1 MGGHHGKHVKP
12 NYEVEKKAFR
22 TKNRDN
28 IDNHLPITIT
38 DYKHLFYI
46 EPEDKFRF
54 SVFQLELHQFT
65 KELDDPSREVYTKLA
80 CNARICRET
89 PGLDTQHLTNYC
101 GSVMLDAEFILTLS
115 IMDNKVN
122 PDDNSNCI
130 AFIVTAP
137 FHSKDTDTDSALD
150 YELKL
155 ICAKKGKIPVGIIIH
170 SIMVQF
176 LFNNKKLAVD
186 NIYLHAASHTLLS
199 YYTALGYLIGD
210 KKCAAPFDV
219 KGRLTE
225 MKHEDTLTDIHIE
238 VLQMDDEDPKHKFS
252 DSFYAMFDG
261 EPINSAGVGPYNS
274 SYFLNPIIKKLEP
287 FMNKDRGI
295 IISEDGI
302 LMKLCGWDAQTPIK
316 SLSKQKIKKLWS
328 TIYSRNIFTKKSHI
342 KKLTMSYKMPIVL
355 PTSKT
360 FKIVKK
366 VSPSKTVRRP
376 SIFSRKRWRRNT
388 SKLTRPSSN
397 RSITSSKL
405 PIRQS
410 SQHSDLS
417 WPSHNSMETIDSA
430 EDRRLEAEERQFVAE
445 MDLNDRPRIIP
456 TAKFHSKMLKSKGKS
471 RGSTIAGGY

>member
-12 NYEVEKKAFR
+12 NYEIEKKAFR
-22 TKNRDN
+22 TKNSDN
-28 IDNHLPITIT
+28 IDNHLPIKIT

-101 GSVMLDAEFILTLS
+101 GSVMRDAEFILTLS
-115 IMDNKVN
+115 IMDNELN

-130 AFIVTAP
+130 AYIVTAP
-137 FHSKDTDTDSALD
+137 FHSKDTDADSALD

-155 ICAKKGKIPVGIIIH
+155 ICAKKGKIPFGIIIH

-176 LFNNKKLAVD
+176 LFNNKKLTVD
-186 NIYLHAASHTLLS
+186 NIYLHAASHTLLG

-225 MKHEDTLTDIHIE
+225 MNHEDTLTDIHKE
-238 VLQMDDEDPKHKFS
+238 VLQMDEEDHKHKFS

-287 FMNKDRGI
+287 FMNKDKGI

-302 LMKLCGWDAQTPIK
+302 LMKLCGWDSQTPIK

-328 TIYSRNIFTKKSHI
+328 TIYSRNIFTKKSNI
-342 KKLTMSYKMPIVL
+342 RKLSMSYKMPIAL

-360 FKIVKK
+360 VKK
-366 VSPSKTVRRP
+366 VSPSKTSKTVRRP
-376 SIFSRKRWRRNT
+376 SIFSMKRWRRNT
-388 SKLTRPSSN
+388 SKIPRSASKRSN
-397 RSITSSKL
+397 SSSKF

-410 SQHSDLS
+410 SEQSGLS
-417 WPSHNSMETIDSA
+417 FKSQYSTDSVDSA
-430 EDRRLEAEERQFVAE
+430 EERRLEADELKFLAG
-445 MDLNDRPRIIP
+445 MPSDRPTILP
-456 TAKFHSKMLKSKGKS
+456 TAKFHRKMLKSKSKS
-471 RGSTIAGGY
+471 RGSTSA